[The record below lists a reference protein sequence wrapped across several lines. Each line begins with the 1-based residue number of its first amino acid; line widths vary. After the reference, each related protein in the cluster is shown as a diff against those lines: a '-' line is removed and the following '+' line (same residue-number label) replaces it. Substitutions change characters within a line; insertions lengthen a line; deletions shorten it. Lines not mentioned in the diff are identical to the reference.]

1 MNRLTLESAKETM
14 EKFGIDKL
22 IHLRFGFDGEH
33 PDTGCAVGVLVVRA
47 KQTTKNIRE
56 GFKGN
61 SLTDFYA
68 IAEESNTTFE
78 YVHGLNDGFENCKN
92 THIDNPDYI
101 TGLQDGE
108 ALRVLA

>member
-14 EKFGIDKL
+14 EKFGIDRL
-22 IHLRFGFDGEH
+22 IHMLFGFDEGS
-33 PDTGCAVGVLVVRA
+33 PNTGCAVGLLVVRA
-47 KQTTKNIRE
+47 KQTTRNIRAD
-56 GFKGN
+56 FKRN
-61 SLTDFYA
+61 SLADFDG
-68 IAEESNTTFE
+68 IARESGTTPK

-92 THIDNPDYI
+92 THIDNPDYL